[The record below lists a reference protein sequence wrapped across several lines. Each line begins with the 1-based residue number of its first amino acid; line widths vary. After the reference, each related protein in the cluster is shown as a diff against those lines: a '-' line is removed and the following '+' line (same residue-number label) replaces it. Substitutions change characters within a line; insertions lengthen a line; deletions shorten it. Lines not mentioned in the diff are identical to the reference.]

1 MIETVWNTFGTIS
14 YFIEG
19 YFFYRVIGGFLEQRE
34 NRILRLSAYIFG
46 SMVCTIVIFPQDP
59 VNITLNLPLFFL
71 MLVLGFREKMLVRIS
86 IILMFFPIIIAVNFL
101 VVDMVGSMVIAP
113 VTAGN
118 ETLNIILSN
127 LMNLL
132 PLGFWYGF
140 QKILKNRAEGI
151 VRTLYN
157 KAWYLLDMVCLASL
171 CAVISFVYYTPAQT
185 YKVWIGM
192 AACIL
197 TNIGSIWLVFY
208 MAKSIRAD
216 MEGKNLKLQRDY
228 YGQLEENQLKLRKF
242 KHDMNNHSLVVS
254 GLLEEGKTEEA
265 KEYFAKLSRQFETK
279 GRNFCK
285 DSVVNAVLNTK
296 YEEAARLDIDCQ
308 YQVDI
313 DSLLFVDSLDICTI
327 LANTLDNAVEACQK
341 IENKEKRKISVK
353 ARCTENGYFS
363 YEITN
368 TKIGET
374 KERKGKFLTTKEQ
387 KESHGYGL
395 ENVRAAVERYKG
407 TMSIQYNEESFCV
420 TIFIAASGKWSP

>member
-216 MEGKNLKLQRDY
+216 MEGK
-228 YGQLEENQLKLRKF
+228 
-242 KHDMNNHSLVVS
+242 
-254 GLLEEGKTEEA
+254 TEEA

-341 IENKEKRKISVK
+341 IENNEKRKIS
-353 ARCTENGYFS
+353 
-363 YEITN
+363 
-368 TKIGET
+368 
-374 KERKGKFLTTKEQ
+374 
-387 KESHGYGL
+387 
-395 ENVRAAVERYKG
+395 
-407 TMSIQYNEESFCV
+407 YNEGTAGISRV
-420 TIFIAASGKWSP
+420 WAGKRTRRSRTV

>member
-1 MIETVWNTFGTIS
+1 M
-14 YFIEG
+14 
-19 YFFYRVIGGFLEQRE
+19 
-34 NRILRLSAYIFG
+34 
-46 SMVCTIVIFPQDP
+46 
-59 VNITLNLPLFFL
+59 
-71 MLVLGFREKMLVRIS
+71 
-86 IILMFFPIIIAVNFL
+86 
-101 VVDMVGSMVIAP
+101 
-113 VTAGN
+113 
-118 ETLNIILSN
+118 
-127 LMNLL
+127 
-132 PLGFWYGF
+132 
-140 QKILKNRAEGI
+140 
-151 VRTLYN
+151 
-157 KAWYLLDMVCLASL
+157 
-171 CAVISFVYYTPAQT
+171 
-185 YKVWIGM
+185 
-192 AACIL
+192 
-197 TNIGSIWLVFY
+197 
-208 MAKSIRAD
+208 
-216 MEGKNLKLQRDY
+216 
-228 YGQLEENQLKLRKF
+228 
-242 KHDMNNHSLVVS
+242 
-254 GLLEEGKTEEA
+254 
-265 KEYFAKLSRQFETK
+265 
-279 GRNFCK
+279 
-285 DSVVNAVLNTK
+285 NAVLNTK